1 MHNNRFGCISKT
13 FSFIKDTI
21 KKGKILAENICNKY
35 GEKKI
40 N

>member
-1 MHNNRFGCISKT
+1 MHNNRFGCISKI
-13 FSFIKDTI
+13 FSFIKDAI

-35 GEKKI
+35 GEKI